1 MECQPRISEWPD
13 AVNPIIISARTF
25 KMAFIFVVSII
36 IFICITH
43 IKNTMQ
49 FDAHFKVQFYTD
61 WGIEVRIR
69 MVSKSDVIKMVLFYA
84 GLVWRRFV
92 ESDHL

>member
-1 MECQPRISEWPD
+1 
-13 AVNPIIISARTF
+13 
-25 KMAFIFVVSII
+25 MAFIFVVSII
-36 IFICITH
+36 ILIFICI
-43 IKNTMQ
+43 MQ
-49 FDAHFKVQFYTD
+49 LDAHFKVQFYTD

-84 GLVWRRFV
+84 GLVWRRLV